1 MGRII
6 FSPLYIYAAA
16 REIFGKKVLTNQYS
30 YVIIRIQIKKGT
42 DNMIIHDNRKE
53 RTTNFG
59 DIKCG
64 ETFYDSYEDIHAMK
78 IQTCVDEEE
87 EMRCNAVALAN
98 GILLSYEDEEQVVP
112 TKARIEIY
120 E

>member
-1 MGRII
+1 MT
-6 FSPLYIYAAA
+6 IYD
-16 REIFGKKVLTNQYS
+16 I
-30 YVIIRIQIKKGT
+30 
-42 DNMIIHDNRKE
+42 RKE

-78 IQTCVDEEE
+78 IQTCVDDEE
-87 EMRCNAVALAN
+87 EMKCNAVALEN
-98 GILLSYEDEEQVVP
+98 GLLLSYEDEEQVVS

-120 E
+120 A